1 MPPDIEERLR
11 TLELDMPEDLDARL
25 RTLEV
30 NTALLPEMNRQLS
43 ALQGM
48 LTTYA
53 NEGRDRGENM
63 MGIYDRLTTIE
74 NEHNKCFKT
83 TGTNKEI
90 ITQVGEWAIKLAAIG
105 GLAYAFKEGFVK

>member
-1 MPPDIEERLR
+1 MPPDFEERLR
-11 TLELDMPEDLDARL
+11 TLELDMPDELDKRL
-25 RTLEV
+25 REV
-30 NTALLPEMNRQLS
+30 ERNAALIPDIKQQLS

-63 MGIYDRLTTIE
+63 MGIYDRLTIIE
-74 NEHNKCFKT
+74 NEHNKCFKSS
-83 TGTNKEI
+83 GTNKEI

-105 GLAYAFKEGFVK
+105 GLAYAFKEGLVK